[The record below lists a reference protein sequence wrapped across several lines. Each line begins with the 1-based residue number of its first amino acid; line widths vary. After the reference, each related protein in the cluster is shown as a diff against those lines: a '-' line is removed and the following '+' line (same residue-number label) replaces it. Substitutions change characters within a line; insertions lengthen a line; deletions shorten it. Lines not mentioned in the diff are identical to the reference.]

1 MALPLTMTAFWATA
15 FAEKKTKKLMVKR
28 GCNFNIV
35 GDYLISGLN
44 DQVSMV
50 VSVNQTEEPD
60 SPGAMALIVKA
71 WISVGMCRFKAT

>member
-15 FAEKKTKKLMVKR
+15 FADKKKTKKLMVKR

-50 VSVNQTEEPD
+50 VSVNQTKEPD

-71 WISVGMCRFKAT
+71 